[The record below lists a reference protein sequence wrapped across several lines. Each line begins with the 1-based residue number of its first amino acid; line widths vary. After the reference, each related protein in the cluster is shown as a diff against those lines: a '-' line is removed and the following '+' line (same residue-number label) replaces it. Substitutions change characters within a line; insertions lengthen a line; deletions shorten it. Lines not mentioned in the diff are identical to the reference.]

1 MVVNNNNIPFHP
13 YFSCHCSMKCI
24 ELFFEF
30 VQSEFVSIAQYH
42 LLKYSF
48 IFSVFFCCSFS
59 KTHIVYS
66 YLIKYRLFIF
76 LVRSLE
82 KHIQSNENKYFNQ
95 MECYLWE
102 MLFVQYFVVFFSSLL
117 SLSKSIVHST
127 KLINLIWI
135 KHRCLLCHNI
145 ISSEFEISITF
156 IQILVETMSIV
167 YIVYA
172 TMLAS
177 FLLSFKH
184 VFRWKID

>member
-1 MVVNNNNIPFHP
+1 MYWIVLWIRAIGICINSSIPFVKIFFQFF
-13 YFSCHCSMKCI
+13 YF
-24 ELFFEF
+24 
-30 VQSEFVSIAQYH
+30 
-42 LLKYSF
+42 
-48 IFSVFFCCSFS
+48 VFFCCSFS

-102 MLFVQYFVVFFSSLL
+102 MLFVQYFVVFSSSLL

-127 KLINLIWI
+127 KFINLIWI
-135 KHRCLLCHNI
+135 RYRCFLCHNI
-145 ISSEFEISITF
+145 ISSKFEISITF
-156 IQILVETMSIV
+156 IQILVETMS
-167 YIVYA
+167 IVYA